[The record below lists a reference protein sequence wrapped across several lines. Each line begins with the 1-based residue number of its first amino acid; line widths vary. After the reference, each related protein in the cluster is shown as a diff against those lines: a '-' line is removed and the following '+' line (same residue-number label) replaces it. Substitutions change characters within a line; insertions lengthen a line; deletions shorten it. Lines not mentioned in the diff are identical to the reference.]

1 MDSRDSMS
9 YKERLQAWTI
19 VRLLPDMQRTIVGRF
34 RHRSDADGHVHF
46 LRQQIPNASFVV
58 VFDSQSGIEQ

>member
-1 MDSRDSMS
+1 MS

-34 RHRSDADGHVHF
+34 RHRADADGHLHF
-46 LRQQIPNASFVV
+46 LRQQIPNGSFAV
-58 VFDSQSGIEQ
+58 VFDCQSGIEE

>member
-1 MDSRDSMS
+1 MS

-34 RHRSDADGHVHF
+34 RHRSDADGHLQF
-46 LRQQIPNASFVV
+46 LQQQVPNASFAV
-58 VFDSQSGIEQ
+58 VFDCQSGVEN